1 MKKFILSLL
10 ILNSI
15 SNAQIIID
23 EQLLMPG
30 IVHKKIIN
38 QIDTLSIDI
47 LKIDLTKGN
56 YLVSSVKAKYL
67 LNEREKTSSI
77 SQRFSDIGSE
87 VLAAINADF
96 FEQDGEVI
104 NNMIS
109 EGKFV
114 KAVKFTDSPYNHFVN
129 SQFAITYE
137 NKLFLEQFVFSGN
150 IIFPNGAI
158 EEIRRINS
166 KPDSNS
172 ISLYNSFQG
181 THTPKYPEKW
191 ITTELKLIPNG
202 QSGDTAYFIVTD
214 YLKNGGGTEIPSD
227 GFILSANNKY
237 AHYLY
242 REIAIGDTIKLLL
255 KLNPN
260 IKNIRSL
267 TGGWPQLVK
276 DGKNLIKDNPTIEGV
291 IKRFSENRH
300 PRTGVG
306 FSNDSTIVYFITVD
320 GRQKT
325 SRGMN
330 LLEFADL
337 MIDEGIYHGLNLDG
351 GGSTTMVIKSKVV
364 NSPSDITGERAVGNI
379 LLLNI
384 KVSK

>member
-1 MKKFILSLL
+1 M
-10 ILNSI
+10 
-15 SNAQIIID
+15 D
-23 EQLLMPG
+23 EQLLLPG

-38 QIDTLSIDI
+38 LIDTLSIDI

-56 YLVSSVKAKYL
+56 YFISSVKAKNL
-67 LNEREKTSSI
+67 LNEREKTSNL
-77 SQRFSDIGSE
+77 SQRFSDTNNE

-104 NNMIS
+104 NNMIF

-114 KAVKFTDSPYNHFVN
+114 KAVKFTDSPYNPFVN
-129 SQFAITYE
+129 SQFAITYD

-172 ISLYNSFQG
+172 ITLYNSFQG
-181 THTPKYPEKW
+181 AHTPKYPENW
-191 ITTELKLIPNG
+191 VITELKLIPQR
-202 QSGDTAYFIVTD
+202 QSGDTAYFIVAD
-214 YLKNGGGTEIPSD
+214 YLKNGGGTEIPSN

-237 AHYLY
+237 AHYLS
-242 REIAIGDTIKLLL
+242 RELGVGDTIKLLL
-255 KLNPN
+255 KLNPD

-276 DGKNLIKDNPTIEGV
+276 DGKNLMKDNRTIEGV
-291 IKRFSENRH
+291 MNRFSENRH

-337 MIDEGIYHGLNLDG
+337 MIDEGIYQGLNLDG
-351 GGSTTMVIKSKVV
+351 GGSTTMVIKNKVV
-364 NSPSDITGERAVGNI
+364 NSPSDITGERAVGNS

-384 KVSK
+384 KVIK